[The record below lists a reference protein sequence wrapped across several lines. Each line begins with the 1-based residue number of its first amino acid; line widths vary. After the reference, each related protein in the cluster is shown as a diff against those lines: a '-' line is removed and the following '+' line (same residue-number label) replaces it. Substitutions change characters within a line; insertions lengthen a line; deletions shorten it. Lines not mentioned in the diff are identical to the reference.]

1 MKKILLALLAVLTV
15 ATIAG
20 VAIAADPGGHVQN
33 ARNLLAQADAELQ
46 AAIAEPPVTVT
57 QTVTITQTVTQTVP
71 PVTTTV
77 PTSSTTTAPPPA
89 GFPTRDQALAR
100 PNVVVLSGTRTT
112 QYKPPPST
120 DITDDFRGL
129 TSTAYPSTGYPIVL
143 EGTRNVAIGGVV
155 IGQQPRTWTWEQ
167 VHDGIGGYG
176 GRMLTND
183 YSVWYDFRVDNVT
196 DGLGFDPSGCG
207 TAPGPA
213 TCEFLVDTAYM
224 TWIRDDGVEFDTEF
238 SGTIR
243 DVLMDGVNNAFSI
256 GQSTKNTNAVT
267 NISDVLIIHAVMNN
281 GHAADGA
288 GHQTIFKQKP
298 GGVVNMTNVTDCMYE
313 NPITPS
319 RIQIRPPGTWTNVT
333 FVLGPGW
340 VGANPSVPAGAT
352 VSRDWQGLCLNARDA
367 WLASH

>member
-196 DGLGFDPSGCG
+196 DGLGFDPLAACG
-207 TAPGPA
+207 TAPAPSA
-213 TCEFLVDTAYM
+213 CEFLVDT
-224 TWIRDDGVEFDTEF
+224 
-238 SGTIR
+238 
-243 DVLMDGVNNAFSI
+243 
-256 GQSTKNTNAVT
+256 
-267 NISDVLIIHAVMNN
+267 
-281 GHAADGA
+281 
-288 GHQTIFKQKP
+288 
-298 GGVVNMTNVTDCMYE
+298 
-313 NPITPS
+313 
-319 RIQIRPPGTWTNVT
+319 
-333 FVLGPGW
+333 
-340 VGANPSVPAGAT
+340 
-352 VSRDWQGLCLNARDA
+352 
-367 WLASH
+367 